1 MPMMITTENGNGS
14 PKTPPVEKPT
24 DFLYI
29 PISQIRVGAQIRE
42 TIDTRSESFLAL
54 VESIRRRGLL
64 EPLVVSHVGTYYHLL
79 AGERCLRACEF
90 LGWTEIP
97 VRILEGIT
105 AQDEIMA
112 IQLTENLQREDLNPI
127 DEAQAYFRYVQ
138 TCHPELDLAGVR
150 NLVITCAT
158 APNRVTTEAAS
169 TVDAIINIAGKSIG
183 SIKNALSTLL
193 LPPELQEAMKGGT
206 LSLSQGYIFSDNL
219 DHPQLMD
226 VFRMI
231 TEKPVT
237 NEGLRRLFAR
247 LKPKDSAKQTKG
259 MKPVSRFQLSIRNV
273 RQGIERGLKELAA
286 ADLDLLIN
294 DLRALTTYL
303 EEYKGAGSSPPDGET
318 SPSTTN

>member
-1 MPMMITTENGNGS
+1 MMITTENGNGS
-14 PKTPPVEKPT
+14 PEVPPVEKPMV
-24 DFLYI
+24 FLYI

-42 TIDTRSESFLAL
+42 QVDTRSESFLSL

-64 EPLVVSHVGTYYHLL
+64 EPLVVSHVGIDYHLL
-79 AGERCLRACEF
+79 AGERRLRACEF
-90 LGWTEIP
+90 LGWLEIP
-97 VRILEGIT
+97 VRILEGVT

-127 DEAQAYFRYVQ
+127 DEARAYLRYVQ
-138 TCHPELDLAGVR
+138 TRHTELDSAGVR

-158 APNRVTTEAAS
+158 DPGRVTTEAAS
-169 TVDAIINIAGKSIG
+169 TVDAIVNISGKSIG
-183 SIKNALSTLL
+183 SIKNSLSTLL
-193 LPPELQEAMKGGT
+193 LPPELQEAMKEGK

-219 DHPQLMD
+219 DHPQLTD

-247 LKPKDSAKQTKG
+247 LKPKDPAKQAKG

-273 RQGIERGLKELAA
+273 RQGIERGMKEMTA
-286 ADLDLLIN
+286 ADLDLLIR
-294 DLRALTTYL
+294 DLRALTILL
-303 EEYKGAGSSPPDGET
+303 EEYKGAGSSSPDGET
-318 SPSTTN
+318 PRYSTN